1 MNTFNKNQRRILR
14 GLMCVGLEREAG
26 EVIKRMRKDLA
37 SARLGCDNLGVVL
50 RMNQMLN
57 DFEHH
62 VRTDFDNVSSEARIF
77 RVASML
83 HRGLLTTQD
92 LGEFDDEMRRSLA
105 QTLEMFEHADD
116 Q

>member
-1 MNTFNKNQRRILR
+1 MNTFNKNQRRVLR

-26 EVIKRMRKDLA
+26 EMIRQLRRSLA

-50 RMNQMLN
+50 RTYQSLR

-62 VRTDFDNVSSEARIF
+62 VRVDFDNVSSEARIF
-77 RVASML
+77 RVASL
-83 HRGLLTTQD
+83 IHRGLLTADD
-92 LGEFDDEMRRSLA
+92 LGELDQELTQSLN
-105 QTLEMFEHADD
+105 QMLEMFESVEG